1 MTHGAYILGCAG
13 TALTPDEAAFFKE
26 ARPWGFILFQR
37 NIETPEQTRALTD
50 ALRASVGWDA
60 PVLIDQEGGRVQR
73 MWPPTWRAYP
83 PALDQGP
90 LGARAMYLR
99 SRLIAEELRTIG
111 IDTNCAP
118 LCDIARA
125 DTHPFL
131 RNRCYADS
139 VAGVID
145 LARAVV
151 AGQGDGGVLSVMKH
165 MPGHGRSQ
173 LDTHKALPVVTESA
187 QTLRDTD
194 FAPFKALA
202 GAVGMGMT
210 AHLIFEAFDPD
221 LPATTSQVMHG
232 VLRDEIGFGG
242 LLMTDD
248 LSMEALSGSVADRS
262 RASLDAGCDVILHC
276 NGILTEMEAVA
287 TEAGKLSA
295 LAQTRAEA
303 ALARR
308 QTPDDVDMA
317 ALAAEFDALLASQGA
332 SQAR

>member
-1 MTHGAYILGCAG
+1 
-13 TALTPDEAAFFKE
+13 
-26 ARPWGFILFQR
+26 
-37 NIETPEQTRALTD
+37 
-50 ALRASVGWDA
+50 
-60 PVLIDQEGGRVQR
+60 
-73 MWPPTWRAYP
+73 
-83 PALDQGP
+83 
-90 LGARAMYLR
+90 
-99 SRLIAEELRTIG
+99 
-111 IDTNCAP
+111 
-118 LCDIARA
+118 CDIARA
-125 DTHPFL
+125 DTHLFL

-173 LDTHKALPVVTESA
+173 LDTHKALPVVTEDA
-187 QTLRDTD
+187 KTLRDTD

-232 VLRDEIGFGG
+232 VLRNEIGFGG